1 MAGNAPDRMTLTHP
15 EVLTALNHGSI
26 FRGFSVFFVP
36 SPAAATEAASIAV
49 RTVRLSRM
57 MAP

>member
-15 EVLTALNHGSI
+15 EVLTALNHGST
-26 FRGFSVFFVP
+26 FREFSVFFVP
-36 SPAAATEAASIAV
+36 SPAAAMEAASIAA
-49 RTVRLSRM
+49 RTVRLSMM